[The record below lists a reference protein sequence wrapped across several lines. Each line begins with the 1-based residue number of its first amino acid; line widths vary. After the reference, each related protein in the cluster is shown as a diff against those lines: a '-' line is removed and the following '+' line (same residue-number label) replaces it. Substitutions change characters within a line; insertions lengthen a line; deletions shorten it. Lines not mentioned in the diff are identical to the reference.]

1 MNETYLLWFIAALL
15 FPLTLIFLE
24 IGRRFGRKRLAED
37 PEGARAG
44 ASAVEGAVFALFGLL
59 IAFTFTG
66 AASRFEARRNMIVEH
81 TNAIGTAWLR
91 LDLLPAEVQL
101 ALRQDFRL
109 YVDGII
115 KIHQQIGD
123 VPAVEKTLAH
133 LGKLQDKIWKL
144 AETAVSRDSRPQV
157 ATLVLPAL
165 NEMFDLTASRIAA
178 ARFHVSMAVIWFLIL
193 LSMIASLLV
202 GYAMASAQ
210 RRNWLHMILFAL
222 LISLTLY
229 VIFDFEYPRYGIIRL
244 DKADQIYFEL
254 RQTMQ

>member
-24 IGRRFGRKRLAED
+24 IGRRFGRRRLTED

-66 AASRFEARRNMIVEH
+66 AASRFEARRDLIVTH

-91 LDLLPAEVQL
+91 LDLLPAEVQP
-101 ALRQDFRL
+101 ALRQELRL
-109 YVDGII
+109 YVDAII
-115 KIHQQIGD
+115 KMHEQAQD
-123 VPAVEKTLAH
+123 TQFVFKKLAE
-133 LGKLQDKIWKL
+133 LGKLQDKIWNL
-144 AETAVSRDSRPQV
+144 AETAASRDGRPQV

-165 NEMFDLTASRIAA
+165 NEMFDLTSSRYAA
-178 ARFHVSMAVIWFLIL
+178 ARFHVSMVVIWFLVL
-193 LSMIASLLV
+193 LSMLASLLV
-202 GYAMASAQ
+202 GYAMASAK
-210 RRNWLHMILFAL
+210 RRNWLHIILFAL

-229 VIFDFEYPRYGIIRL
+229 VIFDFEYPRYGVIRL
-244 DKADQIYFEL
+244 DQADTIYLEL
-254 RQTMQ
+254 RQSMQ

>member
-24 IGRRFGRKRLAED
+24 IGRRFGRRRMAED

-66 AASRFEARRNMIVEH
+66 AASRFEARRDLIVAH

-91 LDLLPAEVQL
+91 LDLLPVDVQQE
-101 ALRQDFRL
+101 LRQDFRR
-109 YVDGII
+109 YIDGII
-115 KIHQQIGD
+115 KLHQQVGD
-123 VPAVEKTLAH
+123 RQVVAKTLAE
-133 LGKLQDKIWKL
+133 LGKLQDKIWKS
-144 AETAVSRDSRPQV
+144 AETAVSKDIRPQV

-165 NEMFDLTASRIAA
+165 NEMFDLTASRVAA
-178 ARFHVSMAVIWFLIL
+178 ARFHVHMVVIWFLIV
-193 LSMIASLLV
+193 LSLSASLLV
-202 GYAMASAQ
+202 GYAMASGK

-222 LISLTLY
+222 LISLSLY
-229 VIFDFEYPRYGIIRL
+229 VIFDFEYPRYGIIRFQQADAIYL
-244 DKADQIYFEL
+244 DL
-254 RQTMQ
+254 RQSMQ

>member
-24 IGRRFGRKRLAED
+24 IGRHFGRKRLAED

-59 IAFTFTG
+59 IAFTFSG
-66 AASRFEARRNMIVEH
+66 AASRFEVRRNLIVDH
-81 TNAIGTAWLR
+81 TNAISTAWLR
-91 LDLLPAEVQL
+91 LDLLPPEVKKE
-101 ALRQDFRL
+101 LRQDFRN

-115 KIHQQIGD
+115 RLNRHFADRQI
-123 VPAVEKTLAH
+123 VAETLAE
-133 LGKLQDKIWKL
+133 LGKLQDKIWKS
-144 AETAVSRDSRPQV
+144 AETAVSRDGRPQV

-165 NEMFDLTASRIAA
+165 NEMIDLTASRVAA
-178 ARFHVSMAVIWFLIL
+178 ARFHVQMVVIGFLIL
-193 LSMIASLLV
+193 LSMLASLLV
-202 GYAMASAQ
+202 GYAMAAAQ

-244 DKADQIYFEL
+244 DQADTIYLEL
-254 RQTMQ
+254 RQSMQ

>member
-1 MNETYLLWFIAALL
+1 MKETRLLWFIAALL

-24 IGRRFGRKRLAED
+24 IGRQFGRRRMAAD

-66 AASRFEARRNMIVEH
+66 AASRFEIRRNLIVAH

-91 LDLLPAEVQL
+91 LDLLPPEVKKE
-101 ALRQDFRL
+101 LRQDFRN

-115 KIHQQIGD
+115 RFNRHFADKQ
-123 VPAVEKTLAH
+123 VVAETLAE
-133 LGKLQDKIWKL
+133 LGRLQDKIWQS
-144 AETAVSRDSRPQV
+144 AETAVSRDGRPQV

-165 NEMFDLTASRIAA
+165 NETFDLTASRVAA
-178 ARFHVSMAVIWFLIL
+178 TRFHIQMVVIGFLIVLSL
-193 LSMIASLLV
+193 LASLLV
-202 GYAMASAQ
+202 GYAMASAEH
-210 RRNWLHMILFAL
+210 RNWLHMILFAL

-229 VIFDFEYPRYGIIRL
+229 IIFDFEYPRYGIIRL
-244 DKADQIYFEL
+244 DQADTLYLEL
-254 RQTMQ
+254 RQAMQ